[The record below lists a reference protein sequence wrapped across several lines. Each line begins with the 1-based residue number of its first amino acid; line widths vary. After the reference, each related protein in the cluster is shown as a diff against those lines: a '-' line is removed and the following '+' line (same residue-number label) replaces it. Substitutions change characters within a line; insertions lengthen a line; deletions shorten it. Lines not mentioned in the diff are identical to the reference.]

1 MLRIVLLVV
10 VALMLI
16 GSLPLW
22 SHSQGWG
29 YYPVGGFGILLII
42 LLLFLFRG
50 NSRV

>member
-1 MLRIVLLVV
+1 MLRVVLLVI

-29 YYPVGGFGILLII
+29 YYPVSGLGILVVV